1 MKNHQYQIKYK
12 KSENSSF
19 DSSSQFKYSF
29 PISNINSNNIPSKNS
44 VHLIKSD
51 QKQNSHRQ
59 YLIDFIRDNNN
70 NKNKKQN
77 NQKISTK
84 KKRFI
89 TNKRRRK

>member
-51 QKQNSHRQ
+51 QKQN
-59 YLIDFIRDNNN
+59 
-70 NKNKKQN
+70 
-77 NQKISTK
+77 NQKKSTK
-84 KKRFI
+84 KSALLQIKEEE
-89 TNKRRRK
+89 NEHK